1 MCAHHAPLGASS
13 ERELVTAIGDDT
25 WQIRLPMAGN
35 PLGYVNAYLLADDDG
50 FALVDCGWKADDV
63 LAAVHAG
70 LAACGVSLRDVR
82 RMFVTHFHF
91 DHYGLAGTLLRA
103 GVPELLMHA
112 RDWRLIARLIDT
124 PDADA
129 RADAWIARN
138 GFAVSQSLDD
148 DVQHHRTERTPP
160 TRELGDGERVGRLR
174 VVWTPGHSPGHLC
187 FVDERSGRMLTGDH
201 VLDPVTPHVGV
212 WHAEHGDPLGD
223 YIASLRKVRSL
234 GATYVLPAH
243 GEPFADLR
251 ARADALLAH
260 EATREE
266 HVLAALE
273 RGSASAG
280 AIARAL
286 PWTRRERSFADL
298 SPAHRQFAVA
308 ETIAHL
314 EHLRVRAA
322 VRAHDDGTTI
332 SYALATE
339 R

>member
-1 MCAHHAPLGASS
+1 MCAHHAPAGASLA
-13 ERELVTAIGDDT
+13 REFVTAIGDGI

-35 PLGYVNAYLLADDDG
+35 PLGYINEYLFADDDG
-50 FALVDCGWKADDV
+50 FTLVDCGWKADDV

-70 LAACGVSLRDVR
+70 LAECGASLRDVKR
-82 RMFVTHFHF
+82 LFVTHFHF
-91 DHYGLAGTLLRA
+91 DHYGLAGTLLRE

-112 RDWRLIARLIDT
+112 RDWQLIARIIDT
-124 PDADA
+124 PDSDA

-138 GFAVSQSLDD
+138 GFTVVGTLDD

-160 TRELGDGERVGRLR
+160 TREVGDGERIGRLR
-174 VVWTPGHSPGHLC
+174 AVWTPGHSPGHLC

-201 VLDPVTPHVGV
+201 VLDPITPHVGV

-223 YIASLRKVRSL
+223 YVASLRKVGSI
-234 GATYVLPAH
+234 GATSVLPAH
-243 GEPFADLR
+243 GEPFPDLA
-251 ARADALLAH
+251 ARVDALLAH
-260 EATREE
+260 EALREE
-266 HVLAALE
+266 HVLGVLE
-273 RGSASAG
+273 RGSATAA

-286 PWTRRERSFADL
+286 PWTRRERAFDDL

-314 EHLRVRAA
+314 EHLRGRGVVSAG
-322 VRAHDDGTTI
+322 DDGTTI
-332 SYALATE
+332 AYTLAE